1 MTDQLSTPPPNFNQT
16 EIPDPKTA
24 EGQSVIE
31 GYISA
36 LKTLCKDKACYEL
49 IKPKLLDFN
58 DEISDDDEIA
68 IVKKNEEKEMSASDE
83 LSKPFKAASKCPFT
97 KRIINFT
104 APNHRMPT
112 NAKIYDGTSDPAD
125 HITRFT
131 GMGNSAE
138 WPMPVW
144 CRMFQQTLDGKAR
157 AWFDKL
163 PSGSIDSWDDL
174 EEKFLNRFGMLKA
187 CDKDPTEITKIVR
200 RANEA
205 LPNFRERWVSE
216 SNAIPNVPEL
226 MRISS
231 FMSSHKCPELSK
243 RFSDSIPR
251 TVDEMLRRVDDYVRS
266 EEAFKNTELPKGEFQ
281 KREAGGQWT
290 PRNDR
295 PHRVIYGGGR
305 RRPDQR
311 PLHKAQEH
319 YAPYVAPHRPNNDFR
334 CPRENKV
341 ILTLGSLISTPA
353 EILATEHHLNLPQ
366 PAPLVGIPSKENIH
380 KFCDYHNEKGHSTN
394 DCFVLKKQ
402 LEKALE
408 TGKLNHLI
416 KDVRQRGNKG
426 QKHNGSK
433 NAVINMVRNHDLD
446 RKRKT
451 TITDESWMNVPITFP
466 PVPARDLSD
475 EALVMEA
482 EIEGYLVRRIHI
494 DEGASIEIMYEH
506 CFNMLHPKIKARL
519 TETQTTVSGFS
530 GERVKPLGKIE
541 LDVCFGGAGRCR
553 RAMMRFTV
561 IPAPSPY
568 NIILGRPALK
578 QLRAIPST
586 IHGMMKFP
594 TRWGIATVLSQTP
607 TILECRREEKKQA
620 REKEKDPVE
629 EVKSKENPSPTELV
643 LVNPA
648 YPEQLVKIGTN
659 LSPEG
664 STQLK
669 NLLKKT
675 KIYLHGNQ
683 QT

>member
-1 MTDQLSTPPPNFNQT
+1 MTGQLSTPPPNFNQT

-49 IKPKLLDFN
+49 IKPKLLDFS

-68 IVKKNEEKEMSASDE
+68 IVKKNKEKEMSANDE

-200 RANEA
+200 RANET

-266 EEAFKNTELPKGEFQ
+266 EEAFKNTELPKGEF
-281 KREAGGQWT
+281 
-290 PRNDR
+290 
-295 PHRVIYGGGR
+295 
-305 RRPDQR
+305 
-311 PLHKAQEH
+311 
-319 YAPYVAPHRPNNDFR
+319 
-334 CPRENKV
+334 
-341 ILTLGSLISTPA
+341 
-353 EILATEHHLNLPQ
+353 
-366 PAPLVGIPSKENIH
+366 
-380 KFCDYHNEKGHSTN
+380 
-394 DCFVLKKQ
+394 
-402 LEKALE
+402 
-408 TGKLNHLI
+408 
-416 KDVRQRGNKG
+416 
-426 QKHNGSK
+426 
-433 NAVINMVRNHDLD
+433 
-446 RKRKT
+446 
-451 TITDESWMNVPITFP
+451 
-466 PVPARDLSD
+466 
-475 EALVMEA
+475 
-482 EIEGYLVRRIHI
+482 
-494 DEGASIEIMYEH
+494 
-506 CFNMLHPKIKARL
+506 
-519 TETQTTVSGFS
+519 
-530 GERVKPLGKIE
+530 
-541 LDVCFGGAGRCR
+541 
-553 RAMMRFTV
+553 
-561 IPAPSPY
+561 
-568 NIILGRPALK
+568 
-578 QLRAIPST
+578 
-586 IHGMMKFP
+586 
-594 TRWGIATVLSQTP
+594 
-607 TILECRREEKKQA
+607 
-620 REKEKDPVE
+620 
-629 EVKSKENPSPTELV
+629 
-643 LVNPA
+643 
-648 YPEQLVKIGTN
+648 
-659 LSPEG
+659 
-664 STQLK
+664 
-669 NLLKKT
+669 
-675 KIYLHGNQ
+675 
-683 QT
+683 

>member
-1 MTDQLSTPPPNFNQT
+1 MTCQLSTPPPNFNQT

-31 GYISA
+31 G
-36 LKTLCKDKACYEL
+36 
-49 IKPKLLDFN
+49 

-68 IVKKNEEKEMSASDE
+68 IVKKNKENEMSANDE

-200 RANEA
+200 RANET

-281 KREAGGQWT
+281 KREAVGQWT

-295 PHRVIYGGGR
+295 PHRVIYGGR

-319 YAPYVAPHRPNNDFR
+319 YTPYVAPHRPNNDFR
-334 CPRENKV
+334 RPRENKV

-366 PAPLVGIPSKENIH
+366 PAPLVGMPSKENIH

-394 DCFVLKKQ
+394 DCFVLKK
-402 LEKALE
+402 
-408 TGKLNHLI
+408 
-416 KDVRQRGNKG
+416 
-426 QKHNGSK
+426 
-433 NAVINMVRNHDLD
+433 
-446 RKRKT
+446 
-451 TITDESWMNVPITFP
+451 
-466 PVPARDLSD
+466 
-475 EALVMEA
+475 
-482 EIEGYLVRRIHI
+482 
-494 DEGASIEIMYEH
+494 
-506 CFNMLHPKIKARL
+506 
-519 TETQTTVSGFS
+519 
-530 GERVKPLGKIE
+530 
-541 LDVCFGGAGRCR
+541 
-553 RAMMRFTV
+553 
-561 IPAPSPY
+561 
-568 NIILGRPALK
+568 
-578 QLRAIPST
+578 
-586 IHGMMKFP
+586 
-594 TRWGIATVLSQTP
+594 
-607 TILECRREEKKQA
+607 
-620 REKEKDPVE
+620 
-629 EVKSKENPSPTELV
+629 
-643 LVNPA
+643 
-648 YPEQLVKIGTN
+648 
-659 LSPEG
+659 
-664 STQLK
+664 
-669 NLLKKT
+669 
-675 KIYLHGNQ
+675 
-683 QT
+683 

>member
-1 MTDQLSTPPPNFNQT
+1 MADPESSTPPPWNQ
-16 EIPDPKTA
+16 IPPPDRKTT

-36 LKTLCKDKACYEL
+36 LKTLCKDRACYEL
-49 IKPKLLDFN
+49 IKPRLLDFN
-58 DEISDDDEIA
+58 DETGDEDEVVKKDKEKETPADDD
-68 IVKKNEEKEMSASDE
+68 
-83 LSKPFKAASKCPFT
+83 LSKPFKATSKCPFT
-97 KRIINFT
+97 RRIINFT

-112 NAKIYDGTSDPAD
+112 NVKIYDGTSDPAD

-144 CRMFQQTLDGKAR
+144 CRMFQQTLDGKTR

-163 PSGSIDSWDDL
+163 PSGSIDGWNDL

-187 CDKDPTEITKIVR
+187 CDKDPTKITKIVR
-200 RANEA
+200 RANET

-243 RFSDSIPR
+243 RFSDKIPK
-251 TVDEMLRRVDDYVRS
+251 TIDEMLRRVDDYVRS
-266 EEAFKNTELPKGEFQ
+266 EEAFRNTELPKGEFQ
-281 KREAGGQWT
+281 KKEVVGQWT
-290 PRNDR
+290 PGSDR
-295 PHRVIYGGGR
+295 PHRVVYGGGR
-305 RRPDQR
+305 RRPDHR
-311 PLHKAQEH
+311 PFHRAQERH
-319 YAPYVAPHRPNNDFR
+319 TPYVAPHRSNNDFR
-334 CPRENKV
+334 HTRENKV

-366 PAPLVGIPSKENIH
+366 PAPLVGTPSKENIH
-380 KFCDYHNEKGHSTN
+380 KFCDYHNEKGHNTN

-402 LEKALE
+402 LEVALE

-416 KDVRQRGNKG
+416 KDVRQKGKKG
-426 QKHNGSK
+426 QKHNGSR

-482 EIEGYLVRRIHI
+482 EIEGYLVKRIHI
-494 DEGASIEIMYEH
+494 DEGASVEIMYEH

-519 TETQTTVSGFS
+519 AETQTTVSGFS

-553 RAMMRFTV
+553 RVMMSFTV

-568 NIILGRPALK
+568 NIILGRQALK
-578 QLRAIPST
+578 QLRAIPFT

-594 TRWGIATVLSQTP
+594 TRWGIATVLSQAP
-607 TILECRREEKKQA
+607 TILEC
-620 REKEKDPVE
+620 
-629 EVKSKENPSPTELV
+629 
-643 LVNPA
+643 
-648 YPEQLVKIGTN
+648 
-659 LSPEG
+659 
-664 STQLK
+664 
-669 NLLKKT
+669 
-675 KIYLHGNQ
+675 
-683 QT
+683 